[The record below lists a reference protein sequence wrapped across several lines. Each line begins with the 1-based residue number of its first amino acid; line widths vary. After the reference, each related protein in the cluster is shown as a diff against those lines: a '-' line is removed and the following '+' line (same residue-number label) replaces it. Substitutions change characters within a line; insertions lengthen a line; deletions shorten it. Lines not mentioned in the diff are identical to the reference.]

1 MDHETL
7 KSMLQAGPDCP
18 SVGVL
23 ASRMDLPAESAERR
37 AVDAHVATCAHCRTE
52 LAMLREFES
61 GTVRPEEKDALEW
74 ITNRLASAEARQQI
88 RQPQDSGSKWWQR
101 LWSPPGFAAA
111 LAVAAA
117 LIVAVNVEW
126 RRPVIPGEGP
136 DVVRAA
142 PLRAIS
148 PLGDLN
154 VAPREFRWTAVSG
167 AAGYRLTVTEV
178 DRTVVFNNKLTTT
191 STQIPDQVRKLFQ
204 PGKSMLWMVTAEDAS
219 GREIASTG
227 FLLIR
232 LLISESK

>member
-18 SVGVL
+18 SVEVL

-37 AVDAHVATCAHCRTE
+37 EVDAHVATCAHCRTE
-52 LAMLREFES
+52 LALLREFES
-61 GTVRPEEKDALEW
+61 GTVRPEEKDAVEW
-74 ITNRLASAEARQQI
+74 ITNRLASGGARQQI

-117 LIVAVNVEW
+117 LIIAVNVEW

-136 DVVRAA
+136 DVVRSA

-148 PLGDLN
+148 PLGDLA
-154 VAPREFRWTAVSG
+154 VPPQEFRWTAVSG
-167 AAGYRLTVTEV
+167 AAAYRLTVTEV
-178 DRTVVFNNKLTTT
+178 DRTVVFKDKFTTN
-191 STQIPDQVRKLFQ
+191 STPVPEQVRKLLQ
-204 PGKSMLWMVTAEDAS
+204 PGKPLLWTVTAEDAS
-219 GREIASTG
+219 GREIATTG
-227 FLLIR
+227 SLLIR
-232 LLISESK
+232 LQIPASR